1 MRKKRSIS
9 QQLSVNNR
17 FIAAVM
23 FFVLSLVTAL
33 PLSAR
38 EIQKM
43 EKKMKKKNEGTYN
56 YFADG
61 AKFSLTDA
69 NGLTRLY
76 LGPFTLPEK
85 YRVRLPNFTED
96 LSFSN
101 GYISEDSPTTAVQ
114 PYKLL
119 YNGKE
124 LQLMAQTPLI
134 DYGARQYNPITTRWN
149 APDPMSEKYYAY
161 SAYAYC
167 VGDPNNR
174 MDIDGLWDI
183 KVSANSDRSK
193 QPYAILTVTDRTG
206 RIIYR
211 TVVKV
216 KGSYRDRTKTNAD
229 TPTGNYKILE
239 WRRTGNN
246 TNYNI
251 SSYGP
256 NDLLALDYQKGEA
269 EGKRNG
275 IHVHGGEKGTD
286 KQSLKGTYGCIRIS
300 NDDIKELKEL

>member
-43 EKKMKKKNEGTYN
+43 EKKNEGTYN

-85 YRVRLPNFTED
+85 YRVRLPNSTED
-96 LSFSN
+96 LSFAI
-101 GYISEDSPTTAVQ
+101 GFISQTSPTNAVQ

-149 APDPMSEKYYAY
+149 AQDPMAEKLFDITPFSFCKNNSIVNIDFNGKFPWWAIIAGVAIDYGFQVY
-161 SAYAYC
+161 SNYQNDKSGFDAWI
-167 VGDPNNR
+167 G
-174 MDIDGLWDI
+174 DIDA
-183 KVSANSDRSK
+183 VS
-193 QPYAILTVTDRTG
+193 
-206 RIIYR
+206 
-211 TVVKV
+211 
-216 KGSYRDRTKTNAD
+216 
-229 TPTGNYKILE
+229 
-239 WRRTGNN
+239 
-246 TNYNI
+246 
-251 SSYGP
+251 
-256 NDLLALDYQKGEA
+256 LALSASPSGNVLKNLTKEA
-269 EGKRNG
+269 INSTKKAPKLTSKKR
-275 IHVHGGEKGTD
+275 K
-286 KQSLKGTYGCIRIS
+286 C
-300 NDDIKELKEL
+300 